1 MHGHIGAS
9 LGAIGVVIA
18 IIAAAMAGLGAPWW
32 AWTGFAIWGLL
43 WVTAASGLS
52 DEASRKFLSG
62 TLRKS
67 TFTQIYTT
75 LARRNV
81 MGIWNRVCDPAPDTA
96 SLPTFFH
103 AALTWRLYD
112 RALLIAVAY
121 PILLLVG
128 QWVIKG
134 DEGRVGSFVV
144 LAAADFWPQRAKV
157 VLLLLFFVIATLH
170 VLRTPKTQR
179 IRRLK
184 TLGLLAGAL
193 LFFQIVAISRAEVG
207 ELTRLLAVALLLIL
221 AAGATVIARAVTES
235 TRPETIAAGYALAA
249 APSATGIAALAVVMA
264 LALPVTILLFIAL
277 GAIVLIYFCT
287 GMLVAYFD
295 TRKKQRLIRFGI
307 GALVACQL
315 PIIAIVLDWS
325 AVSTDRRS
333 LFLFL
338 AMLPLFN
345 ALFDV
350 VSYAVTLSLIRRG
363 LRSRLPFL
371 WGLADLGLACVLLL
385 GLGATLV
392 AVIHGLNLAAGVP
405 FLDLPALFEGVQDDP
420 WAYVWLYLMLFSTLL
435 PTLLHGLLS
444 LLGLQGIWPLGL
456 RRPVAGWVAAAPA
469 SPLHA
474 IRASLGLSLI
484 WALPL
489 LGLAGVL
496 WGIWHYAQPLLM
508 DGLQLYLDGLLW
520 IATHP
525 VGAI

>member
-1 MHGHIGAS
+1 MGGFSSRLRVSAKAAQGVKGQGVRMHGHIGAS
-9 LGAIGVVIA
+9 LGAIGAVAA
-18 IIAAAMAGLGAPWW
+18 IIGAAMAGLGAPWW
-32 AWTGFAIWGLL
+32 AWTGFVLWGLL

-52 DEASRKFLSG
+52 DLASRRFLAG

-81 MGIWNRVCDPAPDTA
+81 MGIWNRLCDPASDTA
-96 SLPTFFH
+96 SVPAFFR

-112 RALLIAVAY
+112 LALRLAVAY
-121 PILLLVG
+121 PLVLLVG
-128 QWVIKG
+128 QWVVTG
-134 DEGRVGSFVV
+134 AEGRVGSFVV
-144 LAAADFWPQRAKV
+144 LPAAEFWPERAAV
-157 VLLLLFFVIATLH
+157 LLIVLLLTGGFVGDQLASASQRPLVKKVAGWLF
-170 VLRTPKTQR
+170 P
-179 IRRLK
+179 
-184 TLGLLAGAL
+184 LAGAVA
-193 LFFQIVAISRAEVG
+193 FAVAVAGAVAVAVAVAIEA
-207 ELTRLLAVALLLIL
+207 LDRL
-221 AAGATVIARAVTES
+221 G
-235 TRPETIAAGYALAA
+235 
-249 APSATGIAALAVVMA
+249 
-264 LALPVTILLFIAL
+264 
-277 GAIVLIYFCT
+277 
-287 GMLVAYFD
+287 
-295 TRKKQRLIRFGI
+295 KQRLARILLTGFVTG
-307 GALVACQL
+307 GVLLAATT
-315 PIIAIVLDWS
+315 LDWGE
-325 AVSTDRRS
+325 VPEDRRS

-338 AMLPLFN
+338 AVLPLIN

-350 VSYAVTLSLIRRG
+350 VSYAVTLTLIRRG
-363 LRSRLPFL
+363 LRAKLPFL
-371 WGLADLGLACVLLL
+371 FGLADLGLACVLLL

-405 FLDLPALFEGVQDDP
+405 FVDLPALFEGVQADP
-420 WAYVWLYLMLFSTLL
+420 WAYLWLYLMLFSTLL
-435 PTLLHGLLS
+435 PTLLHGVLS
-444 LLGLQGIWPLGL
+444 LLGLQGIWTLGL
-456 RRPVAGWVAAAPA
+456 RRPVAGWVDAAPA